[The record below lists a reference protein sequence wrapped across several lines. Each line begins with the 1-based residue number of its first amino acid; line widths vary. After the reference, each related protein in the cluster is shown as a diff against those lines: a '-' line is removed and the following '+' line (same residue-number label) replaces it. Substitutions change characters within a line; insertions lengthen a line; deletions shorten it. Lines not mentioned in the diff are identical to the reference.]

1 MLPKKKNN
9 PEHEE
14 ADDAD
19 AEDAVEVGPVHH
31 LDLGLQKQVGK
42 VSQPLSVDLYMVH
55 ILCSRSQGKRE
66 GMKYI
71 VIITCS
77 YRYKRIRDTERWKQ
91 QILHAVGG
99 TEGTE
104 IEGDTKIH
112 GNK

>member
-1 MLPKKKNN
+1 
-9 PEHEE
+9 
-14 ADDAD
+14 
-19 AEDAVEVGPVHH
+19 
-31 LDLGLQKQVGK
+31 
-42 VSQPLSVDLYMVH
+42 
-55 ILCSRSQGKRE
+55 
-66 GMKYI
+66 MKYI

-112 GNK
+112 GYK